1 MTVALSGGADS
12 VALLHFLCSLRQEHR
27 LTIKACHINHLLR
40 GEESERDEAF
50 VRKLCRKWQVPLRVF
65 REDVAAGAKNAGGV
79 GGAVWPTGA
88 LPLPFPGGRR
98 RFGCHGAHAERSGGN
113 HLFESFA
120 RYWAERTLLHPPGTG
135 NGDPAIDPMHE
146 RGNRSLLPGKMDF
159 LT

>member
-1 MTVALSGGADS
+1 MEGILKNI
-12 VALLHFLCSLRQEHR
+12 R
-27 LTIKACHINHLLR
+27 LFAREKEDREAMEQYRDLLR
-40 GEESERDEAF
+40 DLELLRAQIERVDSNFNMTTDEDLVESYIC
-50 VRKLCRKWQVPLRVF
+50 LLYTS
-65 REDVAAGAKNAGGV
+65 

-98 RFGCHGAHAERSGGN
+98 RFGCHGAHAERSCGN

-146 RGNRSLLPGKMDF
+146 RGNRSLLPGKWTF
-159 LT
+159 LRDRFDESFGRLYP